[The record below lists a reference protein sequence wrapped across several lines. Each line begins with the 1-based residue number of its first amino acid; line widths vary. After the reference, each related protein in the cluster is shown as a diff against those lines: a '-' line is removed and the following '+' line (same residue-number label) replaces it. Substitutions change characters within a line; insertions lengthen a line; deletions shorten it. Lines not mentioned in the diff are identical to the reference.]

1 MTVKNLEE
9 LMNSVK
15 STLKATSKDKEH
27 NEYMVN
33 ITDMV
38 VNFDN
43 YMDNYVDSTN
53 SINGCKPKSCD
64 ALLQLAENRYVFVEF
79 KNGRVDK
86 DDVRSKMSASCL
98 CLLDTLDK
106 KVDYARTNIDFILV
120 YNKEKNSFSTPTRKL
135 QKNEVQTSTSFE
147 LLRGSVLHAAELP
160 VLMPGFE
167 CFEMLWFR
175 KVRTY
180 SAEIFEYEYK
190 SGFRNM
196 N

>member
-1 MTVKNLEE
+1 MTGKNLEG
-9 LMNSVK
+9 LMNSIK

-27 NEYMVN
+27 DEYMVS

-38 VNFDN
+38 VNFDK
-43 YMDNYVDSTN
+43 YIEKYVEGTN

-64 ALLQLAENRYVFVEF
+64 ALLQLAENRYVLVEF

-106 KVDYARTNIDFILV
+106 KVDYARKNIDFILV
-120 YNKEKNSFSTPTRKL
+120 YNKEKNSCSTPTRKL

-147 LLRGSVLHAAELP
+147 LLRGSVMHSAELP

-180 SAEIFEYEYK
+180 SAEIFEYEYRND
-190 SGFRNM
+190 FPNM

>member
-1 MTVKNLEE
+1 MTGKNLEQ

-38 VNFDN
+38 VSFDN
-43 YMDNYVDSTN
+43 YMDKYVDGIN
-53 SINGCKPKSCD
+53 SIHGCKPKSCD
-64 ALLQLAENRYVFVEF
+64 ALLELDGNRYVLVEF

-120 YNKEKNSFSTPTRKL
+120 YNGEKNSCKTPTKKL
-135 QKNEVQTSTSFE
+135 QKNEVQTSTSFD
-147 LLRGSVLHAAELP
+147 LLRGSVLHSAALP
-160 VLMPGFE
+160 VVMPGFE
-167 CFEMLWFR
+167 CYEMLWFR

-190 SGFRNM
+190 NGFPNM
-196 N
+196 H